1 MRQRS
6 SPAKG
11 RLGGV
16 LHKHISLPPLT
27 PPVPGGELFK
37 LMLLHFGLGPDGGN
51 LVAERCG
58 FFKIQVA
65 GR

>member
-51 LVAERCG
+51 
-58 FFKIQVA
+58 
-65 GR
+65 